1 MLTKTSLLALLLLA
15 LAITG
20 EAITIVITHATA
32 TVGITSASAL
42 AAVASGAKARVHI
55 YLENDSDTTIYCK
68 FGAAAVLNEGLRFA
82 AAGTTGNRLVFTPV
96 TGVPQVVLNCISSA
110 GSKTLLIATG
120 VQN

>member
-1 MLTKTSLLALLLLA
+1 MKSTFLAVLLALGFLA
-15 LAITG
+15 KG
-20 EAITIVITHATA
+20 EAVTMVVTHATA

-42 AAVASGAKARVHI
+42 AAVVSGAKARIHI
-55 YLENDSDTTIYCK
+55 YLENDSDTAIYCK
-68 FGAAAVLNEGLRFA
+68 FGATAFVNEGLRFA
-82 AAGTTGNRLVFTPV
+82 AAGTVGNRMVFTPV